1 MMRQDCRPV
10 RHREPRDDVGSMQ
23 NVREFPMTEP
33 RCCSDSEGVGCVI
46 GGLSHEEI
54 ARSLGLA
61 LGRELERI
69 ICGTGSKQVH
79 RGRGQR
85 LDGAS

>member
-1 MMRQDCRPV
+1 MMRRDSRPV
-10 RHREPRDDVGSMQ
+10 RHRETGDDVGTMQ
-23 NVREFPMTEP
+23 NVCGFPMTEL
-33 RCCSDSEGVGCVI
+33 RCCTSSEGAGCVI

-61 LGRELERI
+61 LGRERERI

-79 RGRGQR
+79 RGCGQG
-85 LDGAS
+85 LDGAT